1 MREPSKEASIP
12 FKNKAQVKAIF
23 AKDKALGKEF
33 AAHTPN
39 MAALPAGPA
48 APGAGPK
55 PMGGGL
61 ANLMQKK
68 NGLMGR

>member
-1 MREPSKEASIP
+1 MPLKNRAQMRAL
-12 FKNKAQVKAIF
+12 F
-23 AKDKALGKEF
+23 AKDKSLGEKFVKE
-33 AAHTPN
+33 TPN
-39 MAALPAGPA
+39 LSALPAGPA